1 MSFDSMTDLRV
12 PSSPSNGSNLR
23 VRTSSVCP
31 CHTAECD
38 QRRVFPGL
46 ETDVSWPSERQP
58 CASGLPLRNISID
71 STARRRL
78 GSGTRS
84 IAISEKHRI
93 SLLMAESEA
102 ICGPRSARLSSL
114 NASEGGVDGVAS
126 EPVEG
131 YDANSPSSNRSKGY
145 SVRFDG
151 CALALAEVGE
161 QRGKGPL
168 RPWCAIRSK
177 GATTRGGRLPL
188 TTWYPISTELGAGL
202 TEVVGSCK

>member
-1 MSFDSMTDLRV
+1 MTNLRV
-12 PSSPSNGSNLR
+12 PSSRSTDSSGGRKPR
-23 VRTSSVCP
+23 VRSSSVCP

-38 QRRVFPGL
+38 QRRVSPSL
-46 ETDVSWPSERQP
+46 ETGIPRPSGRQP
-58 CASGLPLRNISID
+58 RASGLPLRDISIG

-78 GSGTRS
+78 GSETRS
-84 IAISEKHRI
+84 ISISEKHRI

-102 ICGPRSARLSSL
+102 ICGQRSARLSSL

-151 CALALAEVGE
+151 FALALAEVGE

-168 RPWCAIRSK
+168 RPWCAVRSK
-177 GATTRGGRLPL
+177 GATSRGGRLPL

-202 TEVVGSCK
+202 TEVVCSCR